1 MANLYLKRIIILF
14 TSLIFFSTNSLP
26 QKIKN
31 KYSSLLWEITGNGL
45 KNPSYLFGTMHVS
58 NKMVFHL
65 PDSFYYA
72 IKNVETVALE
82 LNPDVWQGQ
91 MVKLDQLRIN
101 YKNFTQS
108 PTTDYLNEKSF
119 QLEKYEDELKI
130 ALSSEPTV
138 VNSLLYRSYKSK
150 EDFEEDT
157 FLDLYIF
164 QTGKK
169 LGKRSV
175 GVENYYE
182 TEKIVLE
189 AYADMAKEKDRRIID
204 TEGESISDVTQK
216 MQDAY
221 RSGNLDL
228 LDSLNS
234 MINTSDAFTNKF
246 LYKRN
251 EIQANSIDTIIKK
264 ILYLLA

>member
-1 MANLYLKRIIILF
+1 VAKLYPQRLFIVFAIALMLFSANA
-14 TSLIFFSTNSLP
+14 FS
-26 QKIKN
+26 QKISK
-31 KYSSLLWEITGNGL
+31 KYPSLLWEITGNGL
-45 KNPSYLFGTMHVS
+45 KKPSYLFGTMHVS

-65 PDSFYYA
+65 PDSFYHA
-72 IKNVETVALE
+72 IKSVETVALE

-91 MVKLDQLRIN
+91 MVKFDQLQLN
-101 YKNFTQS
+101 YKNFTQAAS
-108 PTTDYLNEKSF
+108 SDYLNEKSF
-119 QLEKYEDELKI
+119 QLEKYEDELKT

-169 LGKRSV
+169 LGKRTT

-189 AYADMAKEKDRRIID
+189 AYADMAKEKDRKTID
-204 TEGESISDVTQK
+204 TDGESMSDIAQK
-216 MQDAY
+216 NG
-221 RSGNLDL
+221 RCLSG
-228 LDSLNS
+228 
-234 MINTSDAFTNKF
+234 
-246 LYKRN
+246 R
-251 EIQANSIDTIIKK
+251 
-264 ILYLLA
+264 